1 MYENS
6 FGVPDTLPAG
16 YGGVQSEPASV
27 HPNALPASVL
37 SRPQHQAPPQQQAPA
52 RGRMRVVPNPP
63 PGFHQM
69 PAVPGVVRL
78 SDVEN
83 EFDEPEGPVYEY
95 GYDAFGAAKG
105 PAIKTDKKLKLKYRD
120 WDDGKGYIYRQYA
133 NGSYAILKGAA
144 PKGIKA
150 NAPFTEKEN
159 AKAFAAIK
167 AQVEAAIGPF
177 PTKTKKG
184 KKVDVGKLAQTSLEI
199 AGKVSKKFEQSGKA
213 SPAADVVE
221 TEPSTE
227 VAATPSEEDL
237 PWYAKRV
244 FGIPMWG
251 VVVGGVVVAGGLY
264 FAFSQPTV
272 PTAPLPAPAPAPR
285 GAAARA
291 ALPAAPAPSVS
302 AAEDEE

>member
-16 YGGVQSEPASV
+16 YGGAQNEPASV

-69 PAVPGVVRL
+69 PAVAGVVRL

-120 WDDGKGYIYRQYA
+120 WDDGKGYIYRQYS
-133 NGSYAILKGAA
+133 NGSYAIIKGKT
-144 PKGIKA
+144 PSGVKLGV
-150 NAPFTEKEN
+150 PFTAKEN

-167 AQVEAAIGPF
+167 AEVEAGIGPF
-177 PTKTKKG
+177 PTKTKKA
-184 KKVDVGKLAQTSLEI
+184 KKIDVGKLAQTGLEV

-213 SPAADVVE
+213 SPA
-221 TEPSTE
+221 SE
-227 VAATPSEEDL
+227 VDTSSAAPAASEEDL

-244 FGIPMWG
+244 FGLPMWG
-251 VVVGGVVVAGGLY
+251 VVVGGAVVAGGLY
-264 FAFSQPTV
+264 FAFRQPTV

-302 AAEDEE
+302 AAEEEE